1 MQTNVLRIGNVLC
14 REPTLKGIVVSHF
27 DYYLQDALGR
37 HGEKIVIIK
46 IHNNI
51 IEISVRLDFRLL
63 GKFRHFLNK
72 KLGFMEAGTSANA
85 RVFWEYADGN
95 LVLMVG
101 EDREMWEIA
110 MVIDTDE
117 QKKLIA
123 CVST

>member
-1 MQTNVLRIGNVLC
+1 MSN
-14 REPTLKGIVVSHF
+14 F

-95 LVLMVG
+95 LFLMVG
-101 EDREMWEIA
+101 EDREMSYCQIWCMA
-110 MVIDTDE
+110 FRPLSL
-117 QKKLIA
+117 LIA
-123 CVST
+123 RLPACHL

>member
-1 MQTNVLRIGNVLC
+1 MSN
-14 REPTLKGIVVSHF
+14 F

-37 HGEKIVIIK
+37 HGEKIVIVK

-95 LVLMVG
+95 LFLMVG

-110 MVIDTDE
+110 MVIDTDD
-117 QKKLIA
+117 QKKLIV

>member
-1 MQTNVLRIGNVLC
+1 MSN
-14 REPTLKGIVVSHF
+14 F

-51 IEISVRLDFRLL
+51 FYIFVMFDFSLL
-63 GKFRHFLNK
+63 VIFFYFLNK
-72 KLGFMEAGTSANA
+72 KLGMMEAGTSANA

-95 LVLMVG
+95 LFLMVG

>member
-1 MQTNVLRIGNVLC
+1 
-14 REPTLKGIVVSHF
+14 
-27 DYYLQDALGR
+27 
-37 HGEKIVIIK
+37 
-46 IHNNI
+46 
-51 IEISVRLDFRLL
+51 
-63 GKFRHFLNK
+63 
-72 KLGFMEAGTSANA
+72 MEAGTSANA

-95 LVLMVG
+95 LFLMVG